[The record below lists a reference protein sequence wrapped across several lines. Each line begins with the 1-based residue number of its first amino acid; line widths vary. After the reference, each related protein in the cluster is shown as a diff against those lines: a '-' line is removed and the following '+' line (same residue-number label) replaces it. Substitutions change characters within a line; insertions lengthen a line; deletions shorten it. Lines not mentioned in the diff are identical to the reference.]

1 MLATLL
7 LAALAAA
14 SPIQTKRAQKTWGLF
29 QTTMGEDWYRDFD
42 FVTFDDPTKGKTKW
56 VLSCAWR

>member
-1 MLATLL
+1 MLASLL

-29 QTTMGEDWYRDFD
+29 QTTVGDDFYRDFD
-42 FVTFDDPTKGKTKW
+42 FVTFDDPTKGKTK
-56 VLSCAWR
+56 